1 MPLKKKPLPE
11 QDEFVIATV
20 KKIFPYGAFCSLDE
34 YGGKEAFIHISEVAP
49 RWIKN
54 IHEFLKEGQRIVA
67 KVHRFV
73 PEKNLI
79 DLSLKRVT
87 EGDRK
92 RTLERSQREKR
103 GARLLEVAAKKLKK
117 SPEQALREA
126 GEPLEAAFGDVY
138 TGLEELSFNP
148 EAALARLSL
157 PQAWKEALL
166 EVASANIKKPRARVA
181 ATFVLES
188 FSPNGV
194 ETIKKA
200 LSSIKTAEKA
210 GAEVAA
216 HYLGAP
222 NYQVVVVADDYKTAE
237 SILEQAFER
246 ASEEIRREGGRAAL
260 KRAA

>member
-1 MPLKKKPLPE
+1 MPLKRKPLPE

-54 IHEFLKEGQRIVA
+54 IHEFLKEGQRVVA

-87 EGDRK
+87 EADRR
-92 RTLERSQREKR
+92 RTLERSQKEKR
-103 GARLLEVAAKKLKK
+103 GMKLLEVAAKKLNK
-117 SPEQALREA
+117 SPEEALREA

-138 TGLEELSFNP
+138 TGLEQISFNR
-148 EAALARLSL
+148 EAALSKL
-157 PQAWKEALL
+157 PIAQAWKEALL
-166 EVASANIKKPRARVA
+166 EVASANIKKPRARVS

-188 FSPNGV
+188 FSPHGI
-194 ETIKKA
+194 ETIKRA
-200 LSSIKTAEKA
+200 LLGIMQHAEG
-210 GAEVAA
+210 GAELTA

-222 NYQVVVVADDYKTAE
+222 NYQVVVMADDYKTAE
-237 SILEQAFER
+237 SVLEQAFAR
-246 ASEEIRREGGRAAL
+246 ASEELKREGGRAEL
-260 KRAA
+260 KRA